1 MFKYV
6 SCFTLSKFLLRCCVY
21 IRIIVVGMSTYESIQ
36 SYRRDK
42 SF

>member
-21 IRIIVVGMSTYESIQ
+21 IRIIVVEMSTYESTQ
-36 SYRRDK
+36 FYHQDK